1 MDPGETPL
9 DASLRELKE
18 ETGYTGTH
26 MNVRMKTL
34 FHLLAGLVDSVL
46 FGSVEKQERQRENL
60 ADRAVEKQ

>member
-26 MNVRMKTL
+26 MNVGMRTL
-34 FHLLAGLVDSVL
+34 FHLLARLVDSVL
-46 FGSVEKQERQRENL
+46 FGSMEKQ
-60 ADRAVEKQ
+60 

>member
-34 FHLLAGLVDSVL
+34 FHLLAGLVASVL
-46 FGSVEKQERQRENL
+46 FGSVEKQ
-60 ADRAVEKQ
+60 